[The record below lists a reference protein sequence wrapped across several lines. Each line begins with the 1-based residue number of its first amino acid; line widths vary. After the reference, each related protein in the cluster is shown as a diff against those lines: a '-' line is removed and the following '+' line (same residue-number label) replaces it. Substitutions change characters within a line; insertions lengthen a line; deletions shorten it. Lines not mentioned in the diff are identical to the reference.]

1 MRLGVTLVC
10 AIAMVTVACS
20 RDGDGADPGPGPSSP
35 AQGASHRAD
44 GKQPAELGA
53 GHVVITNAAGEQ
65 LRVAVEVAR
74 TEDQRDRGLMFR
86 ERMDYDHGMVF
97 LFDREKIQRFW
108 MKNTLIPLDMIFIRA
123 DMTVAGVVEH
133 AEPLTTT
140 SRFVDAPSQYVLEMN
155 GGWARDNG
163 VAAGAVV
170 RFEGFE

>member
-1 MRLGVTLVC
+1 
-10 AIAMVTVACS
+10 
-20 RDGDGADPGPGPSSP
+20 
-35 AQGASHRAD
+35 
-44 GKQPAELGA
+44 
-53 GHVVITNAAGEQ
+53 
-65 LRVAVEVAR
+65 
-74 TEDQRDRGLMFR
+74 
-86 ERMDYDHGMVF
+86 
-97 LFDREKIQRFW
+97 
-108 MKNTLIPLDMIFIRA
+108 MIFIRA